1 MVHCLTVDLLEK
13 SGKQHAIYP
22 KLLAVNRTLNP
33 LQNLLVLRL
42 SADGSSD
49 LDCIGLPAQFLALL
63 DDEPDIIGVDIADER
78 LDLVSL
84 RN

>member
-1 MVHCLTVDLLEK
+1 M
-13 SGKQHAIYP
+13 
-22 KLLAVNRTLNP
+22 NRTLNP